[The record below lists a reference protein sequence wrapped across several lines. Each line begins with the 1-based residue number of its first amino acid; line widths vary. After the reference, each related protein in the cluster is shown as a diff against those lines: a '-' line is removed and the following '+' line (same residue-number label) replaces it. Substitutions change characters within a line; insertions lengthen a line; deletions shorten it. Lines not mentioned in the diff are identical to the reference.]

1 MVEFHP
7 DPPNALSD
15 PDQALY
21 FEQFESLMKDL
32 YNI

>member
-7 DPPNALSD
+7 DPTKALSD

-21 FEQFESLMKDL
+21 FEQFEELMRDL
-32 YNI
+32 YKL